1 MERVD
6 DHPPGG
12 AAPDGPDKAEAPF
25 ETAGGERAGLEA
37 DFRVD
42 VDGYEGPLDLLLDL
56 ARRQKVDLS
65 RISVLALAEQ
75 YLEFIEAARRV
86 RLELAAD
93 YLVMAAWLAYLKSR
107 LLLPAPP
114 KGEEPDPRELAAS
127 LARRLKR
134 LQAIRVAAEQLM
146 ERPRLDRDL
155 FLRGAP
161 EGLDVVNAPRYRAS
175 LFDLLTAYARQR
187 QKQALSHVSFKTRQV
202 WSLAEAREALERILG
217 MAVEWTTLDNYLIDW
232 VASPSQAR
240 TVRASTFSASLEM
253 VREGLID
260 LRQDRA
266 FAPLWLRRRQ
276 ALAAE

>member
-1 MERVD
+1 MERDSANPPD
-6 DHPPGG
+6 DMARGLEGADAAFEAAGG
-12 AAPDGPDKAEAPF
+12 AREQS
-25 ETAGGERAGLEA
+25 ET

-42 VDGYEGPLDLLLDL
+42 IDGFEGPLDLLLEL

-75 YLEFIEAARRV
+75 YLEFVEAARRV

-114 KGEEPDPRELAAS
+114 KAEEPDPKDLAAS
-127 LARRLKR
+127 LARRLRR
-134 LQAIRVAAEQLM
+134 LQAIRVAAERLM
-146 ERPRLDRDL
+146 DRPRLDRDL
-155 FLRGAP
+155 FTRGAP
-161 EGLDVVNAPRYRAS
+161 EGLDVVSAPLYRAS
-175 LFDLLTAYARQR
+175 LFDLLSAYARQR
-187 QKQALSHVSFKTRQV
+187 QKQALSHVSLRTRQV
-202 WSLAEAREALERILG
+202 WSLAEARAALERILG
-217 MAVEWTTLDNYLIDW
+217 MAVEWTALDEHLINW
-232 VASPSQAR
+232 VASPAQAR
-240 TVRASTFSASLEM
+240 TARASTFSASLEM